1 MTACEPGQSSVRSWV
16 RQYPRVYGGLRRLWR
31 ALSPFAIQSPLPMV
45 AKYVRCVR
53 EFRAYRRM
61 PGGEGARWRDWYPAL
76 RDRTTVTPVDLNYFY
91 QDTWAAGKILAARP
105 EIHVDLGSTALL
117 VGILAKWTRVISV
130 DVRPLSVALD
140 GLVSCAG
147 TGVALP
153 FRDRSIRSLSSLCVL
168 EHIGLGRYGD
178 PIDAQGTEKAAAELQ
193 RVLAPGGDLYV
204 SLPIERDDR
213 VYFNA
218 HRVFSVATVRKM
230 LGELDLEEEV
240 LVQGHVK
247 VPPRQ
252 IDALDFE
259 RQMGVFGLFHFR
271 RHAGEPTGLSE
282 RTTP

>member
-1 MTACEPGQSSVRSWV
+1 MMARKPGQSFVRSWA
-16 RQYPRVYGGLRRLWR
+16 RQYPYVYGVLRRLWR
-31 ALSPFAIQSPLPMV
+31 ALSPFALQNPLSV
-45 AKYVRCVR
+45 AVTYVRCMQA
-53 EFRAYRRM
+53 FRAYRRM
-61 PGGEGARWRDWYPAL
+61 PGGEGARWRDWYPML

-105 EIHVDLGSTALL
+105 MVHVDLGSTALL
-117 VGILAKWTRVISV
+117 VGILARWTRVISV
-130 DVRPLSVALD
+130 DVRPLSVELD

-178 PIDAQGTEKAAAELQ
+178 PLDPQGTEKTAAELQ
-193 RVLAPGGDLYV
+193 RILAPGGDLYV
-204 SLPIERDDR
+204 SVPIEREDR

-218 HRVFSVATVRKM
+218 HRAFSMTTVAKV
-230 LGELDLEEEV
+230 LSELDLEDTV

-247 VPPRQ
+247 VPPRE
-252 IDALDFE
+252 IDSLDFD

-271 RHAGEPTGLSE
+271 RPAG
-282 RTTP
+282 